1 MYSWAQGIATSAG
14 GKTLVLRLTLGVL
27 VSLGFGWLA
36 SRGLY
41 WQEVWEALRSLP
53 LHVVALALFIFLLSN
68 LTRAY
73 RWQLLFFQERIS
85 LLRLFLIENI
95 GLGLNNVLPVRIAS
109 EAIQFTILTLRD
121 RISRG
126 TAMAT
131 LGMTRIMDIWAST
144 LLLSLGLLVVPGA
157 GQFARYAAGGF
168 VFSLLL
174 LALVRFLAWGSRGL
188 PIIERFPLIRTF
200 AASVAQLEQRK
211 DRLIASMAVSL
222 SQWLVLGVSGW
233 IVAQGMDIPL
243 SLAQTVLVILVT
255 IFVATSVPAVP
266 GAIGTFEAAMVYTM
280 GFFDVDKSL
289 AFSYSLVMH
298 LLLFLPSTLL
308 TAIFLPR
315 EGLGSLREIRM
326 RAQAWN
332 DRPPTDQDQ
341 GG

>member
-1 MYSWAQGIATSAG
+1 MYSWAQGIATSVG
-14 GKTLVLRLTLGVL
+14 SKTLVLRLTLGVL
-27 VSLGFGWLA
+27 VSLGLGWLA
-36 SRGLY
+36 SRGLD

-121 RISRG
+121 KISRG

-243 SLAQTVLVILVT
+243 SLAQAVLVILVT

-298 LLLFLPSTLL
+298 LLLFLPSTFL

-326 RAQAWN
+326 RAQAWS
-332 DRPPTDQDQ
+332 DKPPTD
-341 GG
+341 